1 MKTLLDTMPFGKYK
15 GMSVGDMIDLDCRY
29 VKWLLEN
36 TQFRIDNEA
45 FIFYRNV
52 LEGNGMSI

>member
-1 MKTLLDTMPFGKYK
+1 MKTLLDIMPFGKYK
-15 GMSVGDMIDLDCRY
+15 GMSIRDMIDLDCRY